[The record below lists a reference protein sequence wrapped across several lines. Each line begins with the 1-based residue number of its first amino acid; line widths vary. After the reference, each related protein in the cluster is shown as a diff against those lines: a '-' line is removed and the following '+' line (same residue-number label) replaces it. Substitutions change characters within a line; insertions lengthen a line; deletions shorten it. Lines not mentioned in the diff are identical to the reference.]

1 MQNTR
6 TNRELD
12 LLVQEIK
19 EGLTFKSRL
28 KAFPDNPIWTVGDI
42 YSPAMYLNDDR
53 SSLILVEFGQ
63 YGKPT
68 ISSVVVDHR
77 VIEILFYA
85 ICPEELLIKNGKY
98 RMDRQITN
106 VVSGLYDA
114 QIFVEKIVSDFYNEK
129 RIGTFHS
136 IKGLEYPKEI
146 TYKTRNGLYHKLVGE
161 AAIKSFIHYFLPKYL
176 TNQRLLAELMVM
188 DGGDSY
194 IAKKVCEIQEIR
206 QMISEIENDTNYRT
220 TEIRLVDDSLF
231 LGSEIF
237 YPETIGFKQLSD
249 VQKSI
254 LLSHMVGE

>member
-1 MQNTR
+1 MLNPNT
-6 TNRELD
+6 NVELNI
-12 LLVQEIK
+12 LVQELR

-28 KAFPDNPIWTVGDI
+28 KAFPDNPIWMVGDTH
-42 YSPAMYLNDDR
+42 SPAMYLNDDR

-98 RMDRQITN
+98 RMDRQMAN

-146 TYKTRNGLYHKLVGE
+146 TYKKRNGLYHKLVGE

-176 TNQRLLAELMVM
+176 TKQRLLAELMVM
-188 DGGDSY
+188 DCGDSY
-194 IAKKVCEIQEIR
+194 IAKKVCEIQKVR

>member
-1 MQNTR
+1 MKNTR

-28 KAFPDNPIWTVGDI
+28 KALPDNPIWTVGDI
-42 YSPAMYLNDDR
+42 YSPAMYLNNER

-98 RMDRQITN
+98 RMDRQMAN

-114 QIFVEKIVSDFYNEK
+114 QIFVESAHYI
-129 RIGTFHS
+129 
-136 IKGLEYPKEI
+136 
-146 TYKTRNGLYHKLVGE
+146 GLYHKLVGE

-176 TNQRLLAELMVM
+176 TSQIPLTNLVIE
-188 DGGDSY
+188 GGDSY
-194 IAKKVCEIQEIR
+194 ISKKVCEIQEIR
-206 QMISEIENDTNYRT
+206 QMISKIENDTNYRT
-220 TEIRLVDDSLF
+220 SDLLLVDDSLS
-231 LGSEIF
+231 LASEVF
-237 YPETIGFKQLSD
+237 YPETIGFKRLSD
-249 VQKSI
+249 IQKSI